1 MRSSARIFVF
11 TTPTCWP
18 GCSTATRGSSTPCG
32 TTSSRAAATLPLEEV
47 VDQMLE
53 AVVAFTAER
62 PAFWA
67 LFHGSAMSAPLA
79 DAGLTEV
86 KRVAIGYLGPVLGP
100 RSDPGSPST
109 IGPSPG
115 ETGPD
120 ADPA

>member
-1 MRSSARIFVF
+1 VF
-11 TTPTCWP
+11 YEADLLA
-18 GCSTATRGSSTPCG
+18 GLLDRYRRQFDACG

-67 LFHGSAMSAPLA
+67 LFHGSATSAPLA

-100 RSDPGSPST
+100 GPDPGSPST